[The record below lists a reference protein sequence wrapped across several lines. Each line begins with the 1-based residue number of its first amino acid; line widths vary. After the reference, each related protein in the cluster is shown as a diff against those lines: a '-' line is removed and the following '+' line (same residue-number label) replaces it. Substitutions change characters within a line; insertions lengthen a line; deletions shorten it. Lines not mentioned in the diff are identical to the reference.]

1 MCYEIRIY
9 KAIRFFF
16 NVIYIL
22 INYDYNLITEVLV
35 MAKTIKFNL
44 LCNGKSIRNLDDFRN
59 NFNVEDV
66 LRYYNNGI
74 LIKWLEVRGYL
85 KELEDV
91 TKIDTNSISDLILSL
106 AKIFEVTD
114 DYDKIKENLYIY
126 TYENELKKLI
136 REQYAVSKE
145 YNDIIKYYHNK
156 YNELIGEIIDNP
168 NDKSLIKSSVAILV
182 NDYIR
187 LLEIDSKRV
196 FDLLLKQAPLA
207 IYTMLTHDYA
217 RRVFLGNEYFKEQL
231 SNNVNSLSAR
241 KMLVSQT
248 NDSIK
253 LFQNITDYYWKD
265 LVERNTK
272 VLIIY
277 MGKGTFVRS
286 SGKIGEEITAEEAM
300 KNFSILNGL
309 DYKNNNIEN
318 ELLYMEV

>member
-1 MCYEIRIY
+1 
-9 KAIRFFF
+9 
-16 NVIYIL
+16 
-22 INYDYNLITEVLV
+22 

-91 TKIDTNSISDLILSL
+91 TKIDTNNISDLILSL

-156 YNELIGEIIDNP
+156 YNELIDEIIHNP
-168 NDKSLIKSSVAILV
+168 NDKSIIKSSVAILV

-187 LLEIDSKRV
+187 LLEIDAKRV
-196 FDLLLKQAPLA
+196 FDLLLKQSPLA
-207 IYTMLTHDYA
+207 IYTMLTHDLA
-217 RRVFLGNEYFKEQL
+217 RKVFLGNEYFKKQL
-231 SNNVNSLSAR
+231 SSNINSLSAR

-248 NDSIK
+248 NDNIK

-286 SGKIGEEITAEEAM
+286 SGKIGEEVTAEEAM
-300 KNFSILNGL
+300 NNFSILNGL

>member
-1 MCYEIRIY
+1 
-9 KAIRFFF
+9 
-16 NVIYIL
+16 
-22 INYDYNLITEVLV
+22 

-59 NFNVEDV
+59 NFNIEDV

-91 TKIDTNSISDLILSL
+91 TKIDTNNISDLILSL

-156 YNELIGEIIDNP
+156 YNELIDEIIDNP
-168 NDKSLIKSSVAILV
+168 NDKSIIKSSVAILV
-182 NDYIR
+182 NDYIK
-187 LLEIDSKRV
+187 LLEIDAKRV

-231 SNNVNSLSAR
+231 SNNINSLSAR

>member
-1 MCYEIRIY
+1 M
-9 KAIRFFF
+9 
-16 NVIYIL
+16 L
-22 INYDYNLITEVLV
+22 NYDYNLITEVLV

-91 TKIDTNSISDLILSL
+91 TKIDTNNISDLILSL

-156 YNELIGEIIDNP
+156 YNELIDEIIHNP
-168 NDKSLIKSSVAILV
+168 NDKSIIKSSVAILV

-187 LLEIDSKRV
+187 LLEIDAKRV

>member
-91 TKIDTNSISDLILSL
+91 TKIDTNNISDLILSL

-156 YNELIGEIIDNP
+156 YNELIDEIIHNP
-168 NDKSLIKSSVAILV
+168 NDKSIIKSSVAILV

-187 LLEIDSKRV
+187 LLEIDAKRV

>member
-1 MCYEIRIY
+1 M
-9 KAIRFFF
+9 
-16 NVIYIL
+16 
-22 INYDYNLITEVLV
+22 
-35 MAKTIKFNL
+35 
-44 LCNGKSIRNLDDFRN
+44 
-59 NFNVEDV
+59 
-66 LRYYNNGI
+66 
-74 LIKWLEVRGYL
+74 
-85 KELEDV
+85 
-91 TKIDTNSISDLILSL
+91 
-106 AKIFEVTD
+106 
-114 DYDKIKENLYIY
+114 
-126 TYENELKKLI
+126 
-136 REQYAVSKE
+136 
-145 YNDIIKYYHNK
+145 
-156 YNELIGEIIDNP
+156 
-168 NDKSLIKSSVAILV
+168 V
-182 NDYIR
+182 NDYIK
-187 LLEIDSKRV
+187 LLEIDAKRV

-231 SNNVNSLSAR
+231 SNNVSSLSAR

>member
-1 MCYEIRIY
+1 
-9 KAIRFFF
+9 
-16 NVIYIL
+16 
-22 INYDYNLITEVLV
+22 

-91 TKIDTNSISDLILSL
+91 TKIDTNNISDLILSL

-156 YNELIGEIIDNP
+156 YNELIDEIIHNP
-168 NDKSLIKSSVAILV
+168 NDKSIIKSSVAILV

-187 LLEIDSKRV
+187 LLEIDAKRV

-300 KNFSILNGL
+300 KNFTILNGL

>member
-1 MCYEIRIY
+1 
-9 KAIRFFF
+9 
-16 NVIYIL
+16 
-22 INYDYNLITEVLV
+22 

-91 TKIDTNSISDLILSL
+91 TKIDTNNISDLILSL

-156 YNELIGEIIDNP
+156 YNELIDEIICNP
-168 NDKSLIKSSVAILV
+168 NDKSIIKSSVAILV
-182 NDYIR
+182 NDYIK
-187 LLEIDSKRV
+187 LLEIDAKRV
-196 FDLLLKQAPLA
+196 FDLLLKQSPLA

>member
-1 MCYEIRIY
+1 
-9 KAIRFFF
+9 
-16 NVIYIL
+16 
-22 INYDYNLITEVLV
+22 

-91 TKIDTNSISDLILSL
+91 TKIDTNNISDLILSL

-156 YNELIGEIIDNP
+156 YNELIDEIIHNP

-187 LLEIDSKRV
+187 LLEIDAKRV

>member
-1 MCYEIRIY
+1 
-9 KAIRFFF
+9 
-16 NVIYIL
+16 
-22 INYDYNLITEVLV
+22 

-168 NDKSLIKSSVAILV
+168 NDKSIIKSSVAILV

-187 LLEIDSKRV
+187 LLEIDAKRV

>member
-1 MCYEIRIY
+1 
-9 KAIRFFF
+9 
-16 NVIYIL
+16 
-22 INYDYNLITEVLV
+22 

-91 TKIDTNSISDLILSL
+91 TKIDTNNISDLILSL

-156 YNELIGEIIDNP
+156 YNELIDEIIHNP
-168 NDKSLIKSSVAILV
+168 NDKSIIKSSVAILV
-182 NDYIR
+182 NDYIK
-187 LLEIDSKRV
+187 LLEIDAKRV

>member
-1 MCYEIRIY
+1 
-9 KAIRFFF
+9 
-16 NVIYIL
+16 
-22 INYDYNLITEVLV
+22 

-91 TKIDTNSISDLILSL
+91 TKIDTNNISDLILSL

-156 YNELIGEIIDNP
+156 YNELIDEIIDNP
-168 NDKSLIKSSVAILV
+168 NDKSIIKSSVAILV
-182 NDYIR
+182 NDYIK
-187 LLEIDSKRV
+187 LLEIDAKRV
-196 FDLLLKQAPLA
+196 FDLLLKQSPLA
-207 IYTMLTHDYA
+207 IYTMLTHDLA
-217 RRVFLGNEYFKEQL
+217 RKVFLGNEYFKKQL
-231 SNNVNSLSAR
+231 SSNINSLSAR

-248 NDSIK
+248 NDNIK

-300 KNFSILNGL
+300 NNFSILNGL

>member
-1 MCYEIRIY
+1 M
-9 KAIRFFF
+9 
-16 NVIYIL
+16 L
-22 INYDYNLITEVLV
+22 NYDYNLITEVLV

-91 TKIDTNSISDLILSL
+91 TKIDTNNISDLILSL

-156 YNELIGEIIDNP
+156 YNELIDEIIDNP
-168 NDKSLIKSSVAILV
+168 NDKSIIKSSVAILV

-187 LLEIDSKRV
+187 LLEIDAKRV
-196 FDLLLKQAPLA
+196 FDLLLKKSPLA
-207 IYTMLTHDYA
+207 IYTMLTHDLA
-217 RRVFLGNEYFKEQL
+217 RKVFLGNEYFKEQL
-231 SNNVNSLSAR
+231 SSNINSLSAR

-248 NDSIK
+248 NDNIK

-286 SGKIGEEITAEEAM
+286 SGKIGEEVTAEEAM
-300 KNFSILNGL
+300 NNFSILNGL

>member
-1 MCYEIRIY
+1 
-9 KAIRFFF
+9 
-16 NVIYIL
+16 
-22 INYDYNLITEVLV
+22 

-91 TKIDTNSISDLILSL
+91 TKIDTNNISDLILSL

-156 YNELIGEIIDNP
+156 YNELIDEIIDNP
-168 NDKSLIKSSVAILV
+168 NDKSIIKSSVAILV

-187 LLEIDSKRV
+187 LLEIDAKRV
-196 FDLLLKQAPLA
+196 FDLLLKKSPLA
-207 IYTMLTHDYA
+207 IYTMLTHDLA
-217 RRVFLGNEYFKEQL
+217 RKVFLGNEYFKEQL
-231 SNNVNSLSAR
+231 SSNINSLSAR

-248 NDSIK
+248 NDNIK

-286 SGKIGEEITAEEAM
+286 SGKIGEEVTAEEAM
-300 KNFSILNGL
+300 NNFSILNGL

>member
-1 MCYEIRIY
+1 
-9 KAIRFFF
+9 
-16 NVIYIL
+16 
-22 INYDYNLITEVLV
+22 

-187 LLEIDSKRV
+187 LLEIDAKRV

>member
-1 MCYEIRIY
+1 
-9 KAIRFFF
+9 
-16 NVIYIL
+16 
-22 INYDYNLITEVLV
+22 

-91 TKIDTNSISDLILSL
+91 TKIDTNNISDLILSL

-156 YNELIGEIIDNP
+156 YNELIDEIIHNL
-168 NDKSLIKSSVAILV
+168 NDKSIIKSSVAILV

-187 LLEIDSKRV
+187 LLEIDAKRV